1 MLKIAICDDES
12 TFLDNIEMFVKKYE
26 KERGTQIFL
35 KKYLSGLDLE
45 DSLNLKF
52 DIVFLDINMPGI
64 NGMELA
70 KGIRKK
76 DEHTII
82 MFLTSLKEYVFEG
95 YQVEASGYLTKPISY
110 KRFSSELDRVAKK
123 VLRDSAL
130 FISIKNNNDYFN
142 INCCSIYYFDV
153 VNRIINIHTADTTY
167 LCSNKTLQ
175 NFEKELDPYLFF
187 RCYNSVI
194 INLMYVESIKG
205 YEISLINGEKMP
217 LSRSKKKDLLK
228 KMSYYLGK
236 YEL

>member
-130 FISIKNNNDYFN
+130 FISIKNNNVLYSAQ
-142 INCCSIYYFDV
+142 IEI
-153 VNRIINIHTADTTY
+153 R
-167 LCSNKTLQ
+167 
-175 NFEKELDPYLFF
+175 
-187 RCYNSVI
+187 
-194 INLMYVESIKG
+194 
-205 YEISLINGEKMP
+205 ISLIITHIF
-217 LSRSKKKDLLK
+217 LSNTTFFLIIPFSYFCSKAFFLHLLRK
-228 KMSYYLGK
+228 FHILLYFLHT
-236 YEL
+236 LN

>member
-110 KRFSSELDRVAKK
+110 KRFSSELDRVA
-123 VLRDSAL
+123 
-130 FISIKNNNDYFN
+130 
-142 INCCSIYYFDV
+142 
-153 VNRIINIHTADTTY
+153 
-167 LCSNKTLQ
+167 
-175 NFEKELDPYLFF
+175 
-187 RCYNSVI
+187 
-194 INLMYVESIKG
+194 
-205 YEISLINGEKMP
+205 
-217 LSRSKKKDLLK
+217 
-228 KMSYYLGK
+228 
-236 YEL
+236 

>member
-123 VLRDSAL
+123 DLRDSAL
-130 FISIKNNNDYFN
+130 FISIKNNNDYF
-142 INCCSIYYFDV
+142 
-153 VNRIINIHTADTTY
+153 
-167 LCSNKTLQ
+167 
-175 NFEKELDPYLFF
+175 KELDPYLFF

-236 YEL
+236 YELW

>member
-1 MLKIAICDDES
+1 MLKITICDDES

-110 KRFSSELDRVAKK
+110 KRFSLPSICFYVIIIPQKQRLLKRYTHTYSVSRIMIKEQHPLYSYCMETTAASKRLYNAALFRIRNRFTGYRKVALTDHELQVLEELD
-123 VLRDSAL
+123 
-130 FISIKNNNDYFN
+130 
-142 INCCSIYYFDV
+142 
-153 VNRIINIHTADTTY
+153 
-167 LCSNKTLQ
+167 TL
-175 NFEKELDPYLFF
+175 
-187 RCYNSVI
+187 
-194 INLMYVESIKG
+194 
-205 YEISLINGEKMP
+205 
-217 LSRSKKKDLLK
+217 
-228 KMSYYLGK
+228 
-236 YEL
+236 